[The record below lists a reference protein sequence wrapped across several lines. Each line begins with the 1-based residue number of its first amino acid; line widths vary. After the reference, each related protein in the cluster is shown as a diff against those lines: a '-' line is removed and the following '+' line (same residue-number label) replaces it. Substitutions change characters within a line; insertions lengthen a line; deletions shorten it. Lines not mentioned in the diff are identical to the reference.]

1 MLTEPI
7 THLGGLLGLLGVPDG
22 LHLGHVG
29 TVLVLGDLV
38 LLPPLVPPPDTNQQ
52 SRPPAGLRKKRENI
66 RGQPLSLWLISP

>member
-7 THLGGLLGLLGVPDG
+7 SHLGGLLSLLGVPDG

-38 LLPPLVPPPDTNQQ
+38 LLPPLVPPPDPHQQ
-52 SRPPAGLRKKRENI
+52 GRPPAGLGGNKK
-66 RGQPLSLWLISP
+66 LLINPASQCS